1 MSEKREK
8 GAATGG
14 AAGGDRVVL
23 LGIGQTRGK
32 HADVLS
38 IRGQIAAV
46 RLDSGDAVLT
56 LARDVH
62 PIPRRPK
69 PDF

>member
-1 MSEKREK
+1 MSGEGGK
-8 GAATGG
+8 AATGLVCH
-14 AAGGDRVVL
+14 GDRVL
-23 LGIGQTRGK
+23 LTGIGQTRGK

-38 IRGQIAAV
+38 VRGQIAAV
-46 RLDSGDAVLT
+46 RLDSGTAVLT